1 MTSGTHRRVGW
12 PLLLLA
18 GALLLPPARPCLPS
32 ARASAGILAAGPSTR
47 PQSADGKRYNGYTLA
62 LVGGAVVAIL
72 LILKR

>member
-1 MTSGTHRRVGW
+1 MTSGTRRRVGW

-18 GALLLPPARPCLPS
+18 GVLLLPLARPCLPS

-47 PQSADGKRYNGYTLA
+47 PQADGKRYNGYTLA